1 MILRLSWYHLSFRC
15 HEKARM
21 KPGANAVTQ
30 RWLIFTRMQ
39 LYACGCSGS
48 IDHRCTDHILKS
60 TVCLHSLRRA
70 ECEGSERTDGET
82 LVQNKVRNIQGC
94 PHWQNSYPPLC
105 LPSSCTICVS
115 QSTKVAIVPMN
126 NSFRGHSHLQHGF
139 TVMWTAERT
148 LKVTIIS
155 WQFLLLAEFMVTRLL
170 NPALCMADFPAD
182 GSEPAH
188 VEIRDCTS
196 DMGSLWIKS
205 ARRGPSDTACCERAQ
220 PVCLAATHTEGCQ
233 PWDTVELFK
242 DVSPGR
248 EEGAVWA
255 SSITS
260 ITTANPSAA
269 AIWIQLEQ
277 VSCTPYSWATA
288 PKAGF
293 IRTFQTPGLCEI
305 LTSSL
310 MAQRHSLYFF
320 LFCNNRK
327 SEWYFL
333 GLLIQFYL
341 YLVSYRCPCDEHHH
355 SHCFCLEMESLQD
368 LPPQNG
374 ILHPWNLYITETGN
388 WQR

>member
-1 MILRLSWYHLSFRC
+1 MR
-15 HEKARM
+15 
-21 KPGANAVTQ
+21 KPGWSLVQTLSLSAGWSSPECSYMLVVVLDRLTTAVQITYWKAQ
-30 RWLIFTRMQ
+30 S
-39 LYACGCSGS
+39 A
-48 IDHRCTDHILKS
+48 S
-60 TVCLHSLRRA
+60 TVWEGLSVRDQKELMEKLWFRIKLGIYRDAPTDRTVIHHSAFPPPAPSVCHSLP
-70 ECEGSERTDGET
+70 
-82 LVQNKVRNIQGC
+82 K
-94 PHWQNSYPPLC
+94 
-105 LPSSCTICVS
+105 LPSCQWTIVW
-115 QSTKVAIVPMN
+115 
-126 NSFRGHSHLQHGF
+126 GHSHLQHGF

-255 SSITS
+255 SSVTS
-260 ITTANPSAA
+260 ISTTNPSAA

-288 PKAGF
+288 PKAGL

-310 MAQRHSLYFF
+310 MAQQQSLYFF